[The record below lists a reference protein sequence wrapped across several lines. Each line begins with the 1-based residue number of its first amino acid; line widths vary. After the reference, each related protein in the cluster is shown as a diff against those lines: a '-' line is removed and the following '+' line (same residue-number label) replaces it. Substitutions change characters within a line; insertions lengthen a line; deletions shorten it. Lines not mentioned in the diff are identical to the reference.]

1 VSGLVAVG
9 YHVPKQ
15 VARSEEL
22 LLHVLV
28 HVILMRYRRGLSGA
42 IALLG
47 RTVADAAARGAVEF
61 GVQDD

>member
-1 VSGLVAVG
+1 VSGRVAVG

-15 VARSEEL
+15 VARSEKL